1 MDTQTHPLRA
11 GGGPAVTFL
20 ANKTPPAGRMTFM
33 APWYSPDYTYQPN
46 HP

>member
-1 MDTQTHPLRA
+1 M
-11 GGGPAVTFL
+11 TFL